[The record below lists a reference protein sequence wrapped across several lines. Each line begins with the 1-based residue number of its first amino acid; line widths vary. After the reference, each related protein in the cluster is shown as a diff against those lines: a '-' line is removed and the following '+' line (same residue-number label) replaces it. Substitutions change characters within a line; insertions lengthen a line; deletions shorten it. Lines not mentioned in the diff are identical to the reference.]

1 MMKLIIALYVV
12 ATSLALI
19 FLKLGTTSG
28 APLSLDGGKLSFN
41 VGWYVV
47 SGVVLYGTSFLLYM
61 YLISSYDLGYIIPL
75 LTALVYIVIF
85 TASFIIFKEAF
96 TIVKIAGI
104 TLIISGLILLNIK

>member
-1 MMKLIIALYVV
+1 MTKLIIAFYVIT
-12 ATSLALI
+12 TSLALI

-28 APLSLDGGKLSFN
+28 TPLSLDGGKLSIN

-47 SGVVLYGTSFLLYM
+47 SGIILYGTSFLLYI
-61 YLISSYDLGYIIPL
+61 YLISAYDLGYIIPL

-85 TASFIIFKEAF
+85 TASFLIFKESF
-96 TIVKIAGI
+96 TFVKIMAI